1 MKLLRPSV
9 LRAFAL
15 FVFSSATIVYAQNSG
30 PTVDIAQNGA
40 RCNGSDDA
48 SAVQSAINAL
58 SDGGTLVFSCQA
70 GIGSSGISLSN
81 KNNITVKGINGGG
94 LKALAAPSSVI
105 LFHIQGCKG
114 CTIQDLVIDGNNVGA
129 APLAVDYGSDT
140 TVQNN
145 TIVNVAYPA
154 QAGLVAMGNQRNKYI
169 GNTIR
174 NTGIKYDSSGNILD
188 ASRGIWVGNQSD
200 VQYEWNPY
208 IANNKLSN
216 IGGTAIVAQAYSATI
231 TGNVG
236 TQLTWSGA
244 KVVAPSKA
252 NGTSTLENK
261 SFTGKGGST
270 YSGGG
275 IQINGE
281 QGNNETVVIQY
292 NTLDGDVES
301 GVYITGPFKGQI
313 IGNTLRNN
321 IQAGITIVS
330 NANNVL
336 IKDNQ
341 IYNTNTNNV
350 YHQGIRLLGDPGLA
364 IGNIQIANNYISG
377 EAEDGILIET
387 NGGTVNGVSINSN
400 SLFNNG
406 MYGMLIEEKAAAN
419 TITNVTMN
427 NNCFANNAAGP
438 LDDARGTNA
447 LAQPDIAATC
457 SN

>member
-1 MKLLRPSV
+1 MKLLQPRGFLIS
-9 LRAFAL
+9 AL
-15 FVFSSATIVYAQNSG
+15 FVFSSATVVYAQDSG
-30 PTVDIAQNGA
+30 PTIDIAQRGA

-48 SAVQSAINAL
+48 SAVQSAIDAL

-81 KNNITVKGINGGG
+81 KSNITVKGINNGG
-94 LKALAAPSSVI
+94 LKALAAPASVI
-105 LFHIQGCKG
+105 LFHVQGCKG
-114 CTIQDLVIDGNNVGA
+114 CNIQDLVIDGNNVGV
-129 APLAVDYGSDT
+129 APLAVDYGSDS

-154 QAGLVAMGNQRNKYI
+154 QAGLVAMGNQRNRYI

-174 NTGIKYDSSGNILD
+174 NTGIKYDSSGNIVD
-188 ASRGIWVGNQSD
+188 ASRGIWAGNQSD
-200 VQYEWNPY
+200 VQYEWYPY

-216 IGGTAIVAQAYSATI
+216 IGGTAIVAHAYSATI

-236 TQLTWSGA
+236 TQLTWSGV

-252 NGTSTLENK
+252 NGNSTLENNFF
-261 SFTGKGGST
+261 SGKGGST

-281 QGNNETVVIQY
+281 QGNNETVVIQN
-292 NTLDGDVES
+292 NTLEGDVES

-336 IKDNQ
+336 IKGNQ

-364 IGNIQIANNYISG
+364 IRNVQITNNSIHN
-377 EAEDGILIET
+377 EAEDGILIQT
-387 NGGTVNGVSINSN
+387 NGGTVSGVSMTSN

-406 MYGMLIEEKAAAN
+406 MYGVFIEEKAAQN

-427 NNCFANNAAGP
+427 NNCFANNAASP
-438 LDDARGTNA
+438 LDDSRATNA

-457 SN
+457 SK